1 MKKSFETEVRNLE
14 AKVTRL
20 EEKVEHQGLLLHNL
34 TEKLEASNKKLTLS
48 KNVESSDGY
57 GNQQAYVIY
66 RTCHEAHAADSSLK
80 SGMYWIDPDDPD
92 GHGIGDDPIHVHC
105 NMTTGNN

>member
-66 RTCHEAHAADSSLK
+66 RTCHEARAADISLK
-80 SGMYWIDPDDPD
+80 SGMYWLDPD
-92 GHGIGDDPIHVHC
+92 GKGVGDPIRVHC
-105 NMTTGNN
+105 NMTTGN